1 MSTER
6 VHPGIRFAVASLGLM
21 SPSAVRKGVT
31 PPLPPTY
38 SKFLV
43 MFVNSGPK
51 YTENEK
57 RKKTIEFG
65 VKAFKNF
72 RCIKIRFILYF
83 KIKH

>member
-57 RKKTIEFG
+57 RINNRIWG
-65 VKAFKNF
+65 
-72 RCIKIRFILYF
+72 ISI
-83 KIKH
+83 